1 GRQCRPFLSAITHRA
16 SRISHHGS
24 EMARGTPVIAVFT
37 KNRTN
42 PAYAAARLGADRV
55 AARLGTRIAHY
66 VPDQPDDVAEQKVLV
81 EHAIAGRPDAA
92 VFVPVH
98 ATAMSDSVRKL
109 EAAGIPIVNYLNR
122 LAEGRF
128 VTYVGSD
135 DYQLAHDIAAYLFRH
150 IGATG
155 DVAILEGVPAA
166 VTSQE
171 RLRGFRDAARDS
183 PGIHVVASR
192 AADYQQVT
200 ARRVTA
206 ELLARLPRVDGIL
219 CANDVMA
226 LGAIEALD
234 AAGRRIALVGVNAL
248 PEAIA
253 AIKKGK
259 LLATADFDAMAISS
273 IATEA
278 AIRHLRG
285 ERIPA
290 QIILPV
296 RIVDA
301 ANYEAWDRP
310 FEERESPRW
319 EDVVKG

>member
-1 GRQCRPFLSAITHRA
+1 MPTL
-16 SRISHHGS
+16 
-24 EMARGTPVIAVFT
+24 AVFT

-55 AARLGTRIAHY
+55 TARLGARVAHY
-66 VPDQPDDVAEQKVLV
+66 VPGKPDDVMEQRTLV
-81 EHAIAGRPDAA
+81 ERAIAERPDAA

-109 EAAGIPIVNYLNR
+109 SAAGIPIVNYINR

-135 DYQLAHDIAAYLFRH
+135 DYRLARDIAAHLFQR
-150 IGATG
+150 IGG
-155 DVAILEGVPAA
+155 KGNIVILEGVPAA
-166 VTSQE
+166 VSSRE
-171 RLRGFRDAARDS
+171 RLRGFHDAVRDS
-183 PGIHVVASR
+183 PGIRIAASR
-192 AADYQQVT
+192 AADYQQET
-200 ARRVTA
+200 ARSVTA
-206 ELLARLPRVDGIL
+206 ELLAGLPRVDGIL

-226 LGAIEALD
+226 LGAIEALE
-234 AAGRRIALVGVNAL
+234 ATGRRIPLVGVNAL

-253 AIKKGK
+253 AIKSGR
-259 LLATADFDAMAISS
+259 LLATVDFDAMSISS

-285 ERIPA
+285 ERVPA
-290 QIILPV
+290 EIILPV

-301 ANYEAWDRP
+301 TNYQPWDRP
-310 FEERESPRW
+310 FEERESPKW
-319 EDVVKG
+319 EDVVTKQREGG

>member
-1 GRQCRPFLSAITHRA
+1 
-16 SRISHHGS
+16 
-24 EMARGTPVIAVFT
+24 MAPLIAVFT

-55 AARLGTRIAHY
+55 AARLGARVAHY
-66 VPDQPDDVAEQKVLV
+66 VPDKPDDVAEQRALV
-81 EHAIAGRPDAA
+81 DRAIAGRPDAA

-109 EAAGIPIVNYLNR
+109 NAADIPIVNYLNR

-135 DYQLAHDIAAYLFRH
+135 DYRLARDIAAYLFQR
-150 IGATG
+150 IGG
-155 DVAILEGVPAA
+155 KGGIVILEGVPGA

-171 RLRGFRDAARDS
+171 RLRGFRDAVRDS
-183 PGIHVVASR
+183 PGIRIAASR
-192 AADYQQVT
+192 AADYQQET

-206 ELLARLPRVDGIL
+206 ELLAGLPRVDGIL

-226 LGAIEALD
+226 LGAIEALE
-234 AAGRRIALVGVNAL
+234 AAGRSIPLVGVNAI

-253 AIKKGK
+253 AIKSGR
-259 LLATADFDAMAISS
+259 LLATVDFDAMAISS
-273 IATEA
+273 VATEA

-285 ERIPA
+285 ERLPA
-290 QIILPV
+290 EVILPV
-296 RIVDA
+296 SIVDA
-301 ANYEAWDRP
+301 TNYQAWDRP
-310 FEERESPRW
+310 FEERECPGW

>member
-1 GRQCRPFLSAITHRA
+1 
-16 SRISHHGS
+16 
-24 EMARGTPVIAVFT
+24 MARGTPVIAVFT

-42 PAYAAARLGADRV
+42 PAYAAARLGAERV
-55 AARLGTRIAHY
+55 AARLGARVVHY
-66 VPDQPDDVAEQKVLV
+66 VPEKPDDVAEQKTLV
-81 EHAIAGRPDAA
+81 ERAIAAQPDAA

-109 EAAGIPIVNYLNR
+109 NAAGIPTVNILNR

-135 DYQLAHDIAAYLFRH
+135 DYRLARDIAARLFQRL
-150 IGATG
+150 GGKG
-155 DVAILEGVPAA
+155 DIVILEGVPAA

-171 RLRGFRDAARDS
+171 RLRGFRDAVRDS
-183 PGIHVVASR
+183 PGIRIAASR
-192 AADYQQVT
+192 AADYQLET
-200 ARRVTA
+200 ARGVTA
-206 ELLARLPRVDGIL
+206 ELLAGLPRVDGIL

-234 AAGRRIALVGVNAL
+234 AAGRSIPLVGVNAI

-253 AIKKGK
+253 AIKSGK

-285 ERIPA
+285 ERISA
-290 QIILPV
+290 EIILPV

-301 ANYEAWDRP
+301 TNYQAWDRP
-310 FEERESPRW
+310 FEERECPRW
-319 EDVVKG
+319 EDAVTAA

>member
-1 GRQCRPFLSAITHRA
+1 MT
-16 SRISHHGS
+16 
-24 EMARGTPVIAVFT
+24 RGNPLIAVFT

-42 PAYAAARLGADRV
+42 PAYTAARLGADRV
-55 AARLGTRIAHY
+55 AARLGARIAHF
-66 VPDQPDDVAEQKVLV
+66 VPQRPDNVDDQIALV
-81 EHAIAGRPDAA
+81 ERAIAERPDAA

-109 EAAGIPIVNYLNR
+109 NGAGIPTVNYLNR

-135 DYQLAHDIAAYLFRH
+135 DYRLARDIAAHLFQH
-150 IGATG
+150 IGGKG
-155 DVAILEGVPAA
+155 DIVILEGVPAA

-183 PGIHVVASR
+183 PGIRIAASR
-192 AADYQQVT
+192 AADYQQET
-200 ARRVTA
+200 ARSVTA
-206 ELLARLPRVDGIL
+206 ELLGGLPRVDGIL

-226 LGAIEALD
+226 LGAIEALKGV
-234 AAGRRIALVGVNAL
+234 GRTIPLVGVNAI
-248 PEAIA
+248 PEAID
-253 AIKKGK
+253 AIKNGS
-259 LLATADFDAMAISS
+259 LLATVDFDAMAISS

-290 QIILPV
+290 EIILPV

-301 ANYEAWDRP
+301 ANYQPWDRP
-310 FEERESPRW
+310 FEDRECPEW
-319 EDVVKG
+319 EEVVRDEG

>member
-1 GRQCRPFLSAITHRA
+1 LGVRS
-16 SRISHHGS
+16 
-24 EMARGTPVIAVFT
+24 TPLIAVFT

-55 AARLGTRIAHY
+55 AARMGAHIAHY
-66 VPDQPDDVAEQKVLV
+66 VPEQPDDIAQQKALV
-81 EHAIAGRPDAA
+81 EHAIAAGPDAV

-98 ATAMSDSVRKL
+98 ATEMNDSVRKL
-109 EAAGIPIVNYLNR
+109 MAAGIPTVNYLNR

-135 DYQLAHDIAAYLFRH
+135 DCRLARDIAAYLFRH
-150 IGATG
+150 IGGKG
-155 DVAILEGVPAA
+155 DIVVLEGVPGA
-166 VTSQE
+166 VTSRE
-171 RLRGFRDAARDS
+171 RLRGFGDAVRES
-183 PGIHVVASR
+183 PGIRIAASR
-192 AADYQQVT
+192 AADYQQAT

-206 ELLARLPRVDGIL
+206 KLLSELPHVDGIL

-234 AAGRRIALVGVNAL
+234 AAGKRVPLVGVNAI
-248 PEAIA
+248 PDAIR
-253 AIKKGK
+253 AIKNGK
-259 LLATADFDAMAISS
+259 LLATVDFDAMHISS

-285 ERIPA
+285 ERVPGE
-290 QIILPV
+290 IILPV

-301 ANYEAWDRP
+301 TNYQPWDRP
-310 FEERESPRW
+310 LEERRCPAW
-319 EDVVKG
+319 EDVVRKETAQPSKHEQ

>member
-1 GRQCRPFLSAITHRA
+1 M
-16 SRISHHGS
+16 SRGN
-24 EMARGTPVIAVFT
+24 PLIAVFT

-42 PAYAAARLGADRV
+42 PAYTAARLGADRV
-55 AARLGTRIAHY
+55 AARLGARIAHF
-66 VPDQPDDVAEQKVLV
+66 VPQRPDNVDDQIALV
-81 EHAIAGRPDAA
+81 ERAIAERPDAA

-109 EAAGIPIVNYLNR
+109 NGAGIPTVNYLNR

-135 DYQLAHDIAAYLFRH
+135 DYRLARDIAAHLFQH
-150 IGATG
+150 IGGKG
-155 DVAILEGVPAA
+155 DIVILEGVPAA

-171 RLRGFRDAARDS
+171 RLRGFRDAVRDS
-183 PGIHVVASR
+183 PGIRIAASR
-192 AADYQQVT
+192 AADYQQET
-200 ARRVTA
+200 ARSVTA
-206 ELLARLPRVDGIL
+206 ELLGGLPRVDGIL

-226 LGAIEALD
+226 LGAIEALKGV
-234 AAGRRIALVGVNAL
+234 GRTIPLVGVNAI
-248 PEAIA
+248 PEAID
-253 AIKKGK
+253 AIKNGS
-259 LLATADFDAMAISS
+259 LLATVDFDAMAISS

-290 QIILPV
+290 EIILPV

-301 ANYEAWDRP
+301 ANYQPWDRP
-310 FEERESPRW
+310 FEDRECPEW
-319 EDVVKG
+319 EEVVRDEG